1 VPLGDRD
8 RLRERGLRADEDGGD
23 RHKRFQKHGLP
34 PDSYFT
40 SSCRILPAID
50 VVRACH
56 LLIPA
61 QAGIIPKISKPRFHE
76 KSIDRAEP
84 LDARTVRRA
93 NASSRV
99 IAARRQGSQKDRALL
114 YRIAKAD
121 AAAA

>member
-1 VPLGDRD
+1 VPHFAGHRC
-8 RLRERGLRADEDGGD
+8 RSGL
-23 RHKRFQKHGLP
+23 
-34 PDSYFT
+34 
-40 SSCRILPAID
+40 SSAHSR
-50 VVRACH
+50 
-56 LLIPA
+56 A